1 MDHTIRIK
9 ESSHLRELKPAYQTS
24 KKCPPRETT
33 REGETQKGSINM
45 NNTTTIRPKFG
56 RVLPTLPT
64 VAPTV
69 RKRNHWDLVAEE
81 CRRHPNQ
88 WIEVT
93 IPALTV
99 DRHKHV
105 PRDINR
111 GKIAAFKGRE
121 YRACYRD
128 RALWVM
134 YSTALAELAIKEEA
148 KEQTR

>member
-1 MDHTIRIK
+1 MKDA
-9 ESSHLRELKPAYQTS
+9 P
-24 KKCPPRETT
+24 T
-33 REGETQKGSINM
+33 RHAGEGETQKGSINM
-45 NNTTTIRPKFG
+45 NNTTMIRPKFG

-93 IPALTV
+93 IPTMTV
-99 DRHKHV
+99 KRHKNV
-105 PRDINR
+105 PVEINR
-111 GKIAAFKGRE
+111 GEIAAFKGRG
-121 YRACYRD
+121 YKACYRD

-134 YSTALAELAIKEEA
+134 YSTALAELAVKEA
-148 KEQTR
+148 VKEQTR